1 MKSMPLFTVLTPTY
15 NHENYL
21 EDCILSVIGQTFQDW
36 EMIILDDGSTDKTP
50 EIAEYWA
57 KKDSRITFIR
67 QPNQGVFR
75 LAETYNKGLKIA
87 QGRYIS
93 ILEGDDLWE
102 TIKLQRQKEVL
113 ENNPDVVVAWG
124 RAIKIQAET
133 RRNLGTIPGK
143 DVSKPSTWTNKPAGT
158 ILDAF
163 YIENMIPA
171 VTVTMRKSALNETG
185 GFIQPINFPTTDLP
199 TLMELALKGEFF
211 FDEKVLASW
220 RVYGEQT
227 TKLYPVKMLNQRWQ
241 YCRDHF
247 TRLNPVIKERL
258 TVDEKVINQHFKNRM
273 MVAYALSGRYKL
285 IRKEFNSARQDYI
298 RAIFYPSF
306 SNPVWRL
313 RAITGLFFSFFH
325 KDVEGLS
332 RAMGKVSYK
341 S

>member
-1 MKSMPLFTVLTPTY
+1 MPLFTVLTPTY

-21 EDCILSVIGQTFQDW
+21 GDCILSVIGQTFQDW

-75 LAETYNKGLKIA
+75 LAETYNKGLKMA

-124 RAIKIQAET
+124 RATKIQAET
-133 RRNLGTIPGK
+133 KRNLGIIPDDK
-143 DVSKPSTWTNKPAGT
+143 ISIPTTWTNRPIGDVLNA
-158 ILDAF
+158 L

-171 VTVTMRKSALNETG
+171 VTITFRKSTLDEVG
-185 GFIQPINFPTTDLP
+185 GFIQPSDFPTTDLP
-199 TLMELALKGEFF
+199 TLMELALRGEFF
-211 FDEKVLASW
+211 FDEEVLASW
-220 RVYGEQT
+220 RISNKQT
-227 TKLYPVKMLNQRWQ
+227 TKLFPVMMLNQRWK
-241 YCRDHF
+241 YCLDH
-247 TRLNPVIKERL
+247 LNKVNPTIQERL
-258 TVDEKVINQHFKNRM
+258 SIDEKIINQHFKNRLM
-273 MVAYALSGRYKL
+273 IAYALSGRYKL
-285 IRKEFNSARQDYI
+285 IRREYQSARQDYLH
-298 RAIFYPSF
+298 AIFYPSF
-306 SNPVWRL
+306 PNPIWRL
-313 RAITGLFFSFFH
+313 RAITGLIFSLFH
-325 KDVEGLS
+325 KDVECLS
-332 RAMGKVSYK
+332 SAMGKVSYK